1 MQFFVTCRKGGRA
14 TFIGLVQSLLLVV
27 PGLCRLIAVHAVDE
41 NTRPGTLEL
50 SEEWNLHRRTEIL
63 LIFAVICST
72 ETGSAQVGAGAP
84 MVSRRTAELAS
95 ATLAEGSDIDRRSPG
110 SRSEIRLE
118 SHGLRFLHPYSAEK
132 VPVVLVDGLWGSP
145 RHWCRMVKTLE
156 ADPFI
161 SESYQFLTFDYSTGE
176 PIPYSAYLLRQ
187 AIGDLRCRFDPHR
200 SNPAWNRMVLIGHS
214 MGGLLCK
221 MTTQDSGSKLW
232 TLMTG
237 CSFEKLAGPEKAR
250 ELLHG
255 SLVFKPIPEV
265 QRLIFI
271 ATPHRGSPLA
281 WGPIKGIANRLVRLP
296 TPLQQAHSSLLASN
310 APDTFTTAFTK
321 GLATSID
328 ELAWENPLLLAIDSL
343 PIDPNVKRHSI
354 VADLCSTVRPG
365 GGDGQVPYA
374 SAHHPGA
381 VSELIVHAGH
391 YCLEDSKVIQEV
403 ARVLK
408 EHSIH

>member
-1 MQFFVTCRKGGRA
+1 MRFLVTCRKGGA
-14 TFIGLVQSLLLVV
+14 TFIGLVQSLLLEVA
-27 PGLCRLIAVHAVDE
+27 GLCRLIAVHAVDE

-50 SEEWNLHRRTEIL
+50 SEEWPLHRRTEIL
-63 LIFAVICST
+63 LIFAVIFST

-84 MVSRRTAELAS
+84 MVSRARPNLRVRHWRRARTSTVDHLAAAVRPAWS
-95 ATLAEGSDIDRRSPG
+95 RTDSVSCIPTPQKKSRSYSSMVSGAG
-110 SRSEIRLE
+110 SR
-118 SHGLRFLHPYSAEK
+118 
-132 VPVVLVDGLWGSP
+132 
-145 RHWCRMVKTLE
+145 HWSQMVKTLE
-156 ADPFI
+156 ADASI
-161 SESYQFLTFDYSTGE
+161 SESYQFLTFDYSTGD

-187 AIGDLRCRFDPHR
+187 AIGDLRGRLDPNT
-200 SNPAWNRMVLIGHS
+200 SNRAWNRMVLIGHS

-237 CSFEKLAGPEKAR
+237 SSFENLAGPEKAR

-265 QRLIFI
+265 RRLIFI

-281 WGPIKGIANRLVRLP
+281 WGPIKEIANRLVRLP

-310 APDTFTTAFTK
+310 APDTFTTTFRQ

-328 ELAWENPLLLAIDSL
+328 ELAWENPLLLAIDCL

-374 SAHHPGA
+374 SAHLPA
-381 VSELIVHAGH
+381 QFPS
-391 YCLEDSKVIQEV
+391 
-403 ARVLK
+403 
-408 EHSIH
+408 